1 MKLRGGSFGLLGLL
15 VVLAIVLTLVAKNW
29 QMLADTMSPGG
40 DAHGETEAAEQVQAG
55 ELPNL
60 QQTQAASDDHTNEV
74 NAALAQID

>member
-29 QMLADTMSPGG
+29 QMLADMTSPGR
-40 DAHGETEAAEQVQAG
+40 DDHGETEAAEQVQAG
-55 ELPNL
+55 ELPDL